1 MTFRRS
7 GGLPPQARQALPGRG
22 MFAMTWRVHCRRP
35 AAGGKRGR
43 DTKVSLPLLTP
54 QPFLR
59 TRLPSVARLNARGPQ
74 GRLVL
79 QEHALDRG
87 GAFRSRKLPPCT
99 EWPRTDS
106 AADHARKIQGI
117 TASQNLPDA
126 RNRAP
131 VTSVSLHISDVS
143 AQRKVRGVKRG
154 QETILGVLSPFV
166 SAARRRHP
174 RPPKAAND
182 HALRGRKVAFSGTP
196 LYRRKILRLLTRKRK
211 STGESRC
218 FAFRDEDQSKI
229 HSSAFS
235 SPQYFLRVSRIA
247 RGPRLSSLNMRTTVS
262 PTPISNKLTP
272 K

>member
-1 MTFRRS
+1 M
-7 GGLPPQARQALPGRG
+7 RG
-22 MFAMTWRVHCRRP
+22 AHRGVWCSKSTPLIEAELFAVQYKRP
-35 AAGGKRGR
+35 APDGR
-43 DTKVSLPLLTP
+43 
-54 QPFLR
+54 
-59 TRLPSVARLNARGPQ
+59 
-74 GRLVL
+74 
-79 QEHALDRG
+79 AL
-87 GAFRSRKLPPCT
+87 SC
-99 EWPRTDS
+99 
-106 AADHARKIQGI
+106 AAPYARKIQGL

-131 VTSVSLHISDVS
+131 VTPVSLHISDVS

-154 QETILGVLSPFV
+154 QETIGVLSPFV